1 MTALSIV
8 IVVLAACVAAVSAQ
22 GVFNDP
28 DYHNH
33 HCVTGTEINH
43 KNAGTLEQKWTQT
56 YAAIS
61 LAPLGFS
68 KDGRVVYTSDK
79 SGGIYAR
86 DAESGALIWQTS
98 TRAVDGLNMTFSYTR
113 TRPLIVRD
121 TLIYG
126 VNTVEGNLL
135 TSSKTNSVIFAL
147 RASDGSFIR
156 KSAPLDAHLASVITG
171 TGRYHE
177 KSDQVIFGTSSNEE
191 TFAYLDAYG
200 PKCCSFRGSV
210 SALNAQTLAV
220 NWKTYMTGTQP
231 GALPGTYLT
240 PGAAVWTSDIP
251 IDEEENAV
259 YVATGNNYEVA
270 PELVECLKDVTETCT
285 STNVSCI
292 ASGNSA
298 CYAAYDPKDNFAE
311 SAVALDLTTGRVKW
325 STKLTEEQGWTL
337 ACYRGAGV
345 NTCPAAPGK
354 DSDFGE
360 APILSTVNGRKVAT
374 LLQKSGFAYL
384 LDRKTGALIRAQSLT
399 PGGPAGGFQWGSAYR
414 GGKIYALGTNSLFA
428 PSVMTNGQTIRY
440 GSYLAFDAATGALDY
455 QLPEPTLVVHPK
467 VPGGTNYT
475 FSRPMSQTVVTNDLF
490 GFTSNSGWAYLVNR
504 HTGAP
509 LWQADV
515 NGSSVMTGIAVR
527 RECIYVSTGYG
538 YLNVDTTAQ
547 PRITAYCLPSDQ
559 EL

>member
-1 MTALSIV
+1 MQTVLA
-8 IVVLAACVAAVSAQ
+8 IVVLAVAVSAQ
-22 GVFNDP
+22 GAFNDP

-33 HCVTGTEINH
+33 HYVTGTEINH
-43 KNAGTLEQKWTQT
+43 KNAGTLEPKWTQT

-61 LAPLGFS
+61 LAPPGFS

-79 SGGIYAR
+79 SGAIYAR
-86 DAESGALIWQTS
+86 DASSGALIWQTS

-126 VNTVEGNLL
+126 VNTVESNLL
-135 TSSKTNSVIFAL
+135 TSSKSNSVIFAL

-200 PKCCSFRGSV
+200 PKCCSFRGSL
-210 SALNAQTLAV
+210 SALNAKTLAI
-220 NWKTYMTGTQP
+220 NWKTYTTGTQP

-240 PGAAVWTSDIP
+240 PGAAIWASDMP

-270 PELVECLKDVTETCT
+270 PALVTCLKDVADTCA
-285 STNVSCI
+285 STNGSCI
-292 ASGNSA
+292 ASGNDA
-298 CYAAYDPKDNFAE
+298 CYAAYDPKENLAE
-311 SAVALDLTTGRVKW
+311 SAIAFDLTNGRIKW

-337 ACYRGAGV
+337 ACFRGTGV
-345 NTCPAAPGK
+345 NTCPVAPGK
-354 DSDFGE
+354 DSDFGQS
-360 APILSTVNGRKVAT
+360 PILSLDNGRKVISF
-374 LLQKSGFAYL
+374 LQKSGIAYL
-384 LDRKTGALIRAQSLT
+384 LDRKTGAVSRAHSLT
-399 PGGPAGGFQWGSAYR
+399 PGGLTGGFQFGSAYH

-440 GSYLAFDAATGALDY
+440 GSYLAFDAVTGALDY
-455 QLPEPTLVVHPK
+455 QLPEPNLVAHPK
-467 VPGGTNYT
+467 VPGGANYT

-509 LWQADV
+509 VWQANV
-515 NGSSVMTGIAVR
+515 NGSSIMTGVAIR
-527 RECIYVSTGYG
+527 RECIYVSTGYI
-538 YLNVDTTAQ
+538 YLNADPTAQ
-547 PRITAYCLPSDQ
+547 PRITAYCLPDDQ